1 MTNTR
6 NLLSYLALFLVVLL
20 SVNIVEVE
28 GLRQKRGVVAVRD
41 GATVTSLRR
50 LTEQLN
56 LGDDPNE
63 DIRTNR
69 LLNMEGI

>member
-6 NLLSYLALFLVVLL
+6 NLFTYLALFVVLLL
-20 SVNIVEVE
+20 SVNVVVVE

-50 LTEQLN
+50 LTEQLSI
-56 LGDDPNE
+56 GDDPNE